1 LSIGVWFVQSRNL
14 RQLTDSPA
22 ISAVSPDPAALRA
35 YQEWEARLH
44 ATLSAGRE
52 TEAINAVTELT
63 ETRAASEFSPGY
75 GKSVG
80 PATGN
85 LASVLAAA
93 VHDALKQAGDTA
105 LALH

>member
-1 LSIGVWFVQSRNL
+1 LSIGVWSYSRGTYASF
-14 RQLTDSPA
+14 TDSSA

-63 ETRAASEFSPGY
+63 
-75 GKSVG
+75 
-80 PATGN
+80 
-85 LASVLAAA
+85 
-93 VHDALKQAGDTA
+93 GDTGGQRVFSWIRQVSGA
-105 LALH
+105 GYPAIWLPSWPRRA